1 MVAGG
6 MEATRSCVARQR
18 RCSNSVAA
26 IAVKSACATATLC
39 GVEVAVVYLAGSSAG
54 TGAGAD
60 TGVGRG
66 AGKFETDGQGW
77 CFSTAP
83 APAHTM
89 LGVAP
94 AGAAPPKCMLNIPV
108 VGTSCHAVLVTSRVT
123 RCSLAAADAGAADA
137 AGAADGSTAMLGA
150 SMETDD
156 SKKGARA
163 LDGKRRSKLRLPI
176 RSLANHSVLVVA
188 CTVWRCHSSTLTRSG
203 SAWSLTSQYAMAK
216 GPCSDASAFTT
227 LPAVHVDSRLAT
239 ASVSLPLSTSNWQP
253 SGCYSNK
260 KQASE

>member
-18 RCSNSVAA
+18 RRSNSVAA
-26 IAVKSACATATLC
+26 IAVKSACAAATLC
-39 GVEVAVVYLAGSSAG
+39 GVEVAMVYLAGSSAG

-66 AGKFETDGQGW
+66 AGKFATDGHGW

-89 LGVAP
+89 PGVAP

-108 VGTSCHAVLVTSRVT
+108 VGTSCHAVLVTSRVV

-137 AGAADGSTAMLGA
+137 AGAADGSTATLGA
-150 SMETDD
+150 STETDD

-188 CTVWRCHSSTLTRSG
+188 CTVQRCHSSTSTRK
-203 SAWSLTSQYAMAK
+203 WQRVVTY
-216 GPCSDASAFTT
+216 
-227 LPAVHVDSRLAT
+227 LPIRYGERALQRRQRFHNT
-239 ASVSLPLSTSNWQP
+239 AS
-253 SGCYSNK
+253 C
-260 KQASE
+260 AC